1 MSAPETVEN
10 AAYCLLLYS
19 GLNDAYI
26 GNVETFGKAPVACY
40 SKKITLKILEE
51 ESSITPQQARE
62 RFEYEYL
69 QNDYGDAT
77 PSFLDDEDI
86 PSLPYTPVLSD

>member
-1 MSAPETVEN
+1 MSDPETIED
-10 AAYCLLLYS
+10 AEHCLLLYS
-19 GLNDAYI
+19 GLNDAFI

-40 SKKITLKILEE
+40 SKKITLKILETE
-51 ESSITPQQARE
+51 FKLTPRQARE
-62 RFEYEYL
+62 RYEYEYL

-86 PSLPYTPVLSD
+86 PSLS

>member
-1 MSAPETVEN
+1 MSDPETIED
-10 AAYCLLLYS
+10 AEHCLLLYS
-19 GLNDAYI
+19 GLNDAFI

-40 SKKITLKILEE
+40 SKKITLKILEAE
-51 ESSITPQQARE
+51 FKLTPRQARE
-62 RFEYEYL
+62 RYEYEYL

-86 PSLPYTPVLSD
+86 PSLS